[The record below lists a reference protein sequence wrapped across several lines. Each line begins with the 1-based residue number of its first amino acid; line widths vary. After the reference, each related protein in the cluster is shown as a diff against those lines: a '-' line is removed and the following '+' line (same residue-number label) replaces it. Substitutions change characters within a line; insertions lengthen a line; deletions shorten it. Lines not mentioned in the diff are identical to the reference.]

1 MNLKIARIDRVMNGQ
16 LWKGLFAILLASLI
30 IALWTGNARLAV
42 VEVGLAMIDGRL
54 FRLERI
60 LVYDKAER

>member
-1 MNLKIARIDRVMNGQ
+1 MNGQ